1 VQKFRIAASISTC
14 PSSNKKHTQIQLRL
28 LEWTKKWIERH
39 RERHR
44 IVRFPLE
51 NYAGILGYEEKDS
64 AYCKK
69 WRESYYYY
77 SSIWALKKAQLDYYV
92 CCWVLIRLRCLLA
105 SKRKELCK
113 QFGKPANGASVK
125 LLSFSLLRAHP
136 LQLLWFPR
144 PRRDRDCLNV
154 LCPVTEICTLTKRCG
169 FGRGLETLQRRLP
182 AQASSRWW
190 WCTWLHWF
198 EMKFVALVSPFTA
211 S

>member
-1 VQKFRIAASISTC
+1 VQKFRIAATIFSC
-14 PSSNKKHTQIQLRL
+14 PSNNKKHTQIQLRL
-28 LEWTKKWIERH
+28 LEWTKNELNDTENVTEFCDFLWK
-39 RERHR
+39 
-44 IVRFPLE
+44 

-64 AYCKK
+64 AFCKK
-69 WRESYYYY
+69 WRESYY
-77 SSIWALKKAQLDYYV
+77 SIWALKKAQLDYYV
-92 CCWVLIRLRCLLA
+92 CCWILIRLRCLLA

-113 QFGKPANGASVK
+113 QFGNPANGGSVK

-154 LCPVTEICTLTKRCG
+154 LCPVTEICTPTKRCG
-169 FGRGLETLQRRLP
+169 FGRASETLQRRLP
-182 AQASSRWW
+182 AKGSSRWWW

-198 EMKFVALVSPFTA
+198 DMKFVALVSPLTA